1 MFNNVEDAKLVQE
14 VLGGCVE
21 SFEAIVNR
29 YEMTILKF
37 IYSMIKDKEA
47 SEDITQEVFITV
59 YNKLDTFDNK
69 YKFSN
74 WILRIAKNKCIDY
87 VRKYRKINEENI
99 DDVKSMAIT
108 SKEISPEQT
117 LEFKETKRA
126 IEEYINRLEHMDRQ
140 IIMLRYLKEVTF
152 NDISKILDISESA
165 VKRRYYKIRAE
176 FKKNIINEEKRCG
189 YELQNIHR

>member
-1 MFNNVEDAKLVQE
+1 MFNSEEDARLVQE
-14 VLGGCVE
+14 ILEGSVE

-59 YNKLDTFDNK
+59 YNKLDTFDNR

-87 VRKYRKINEENI
+87 IRKYKKIENVNIEE
-99 DDVKSMAIT
+99 VKPIT
-108 SKEISPEQT
+108 SKEISPEQN
-117 LEFKETKRA
+117 LEYKETKKE
-126 IEEYINRLEHMDRQ
+126 IEKYINKLEHVDKQ
-140 IIMLRYLKEVTF
+140 IISHRYLQKLTF
-152 NDISKILDISESA
+152 NDISKILEMSESA
-165 VKRRYYKIRAE
+165 VKRRYYKVKE
-176 FKKNIINEEKRCG
+176 KFKEYIAISEKG
-189 YELQNIHR
+189 

>member
-14 VLGGCVE
+14 VLEGSIE

-29 YEMTILKF
+29 YEVTILKF

-47 SEDITQEVFITV
+47 SEDITQEVFMTV
-59 YNKLDTFDNK
+59 YNKLDTFNDR

-87 VRKYRKINEENI
+87 VRKYRKIHEENI
-99 DDVKSMAIT
+99 DDVKSMTIT

-117 LEFKETKRA
+117 LEFKETKRT
-126 IEEYINRLEHMDRQ
+126 IEEYINKLEYMDRQ
-140 IIMLRYLKEVTF
+140 IIMLRYVKEVTF
-152 NDISKILDISESA
+152 KDISKILDISESA
-165 VKRRYYKIRAE
+165 VKRKYYKIRAE
-176 FKKNIINEEKRCG
+176 LKKYIIYEEKRYG
-189 YELQNIHR
+189 YEL